1 MRPPTSLRENRVYS
15 QKNFLITSA
24 KRLLQQNRHERETP
38 MFISNAEGHADI
50 KNAMRLTRLRSWHRC
65 RDYTPSDARPMAVH
79 AAGRPAASSL
89 TASVVSGLP
98 LTADANAT
106 SNTAILCKL
115 QSPRGA
121 KKDRLLIVRSL
132 AVQSASPIAAR

>member
-1 MRPPTSLRENRVYS
+1 MGGTV
-15 QKNFLITSA
+15 
-24 KRLLQQNRHERETP
+24 
-38 MFISNAEGHADI
+38 EGGQGDPAHALKPRGGPRACVAGTAVGAI
-50 KNAMRLTRLRSWHRC
+50 PS
-65 RDYTPSDARPMAVH
+65 SDARPMARH
-79 AAGRPAASSL
+79 AACRPAASSL

-106 SNTAILCKL
+106 SNAAILCKL

-132 AVQSASPIAAR
+132 A